1 MADSNTTNLS
11 LVKPEV
17 GASADTWGTKIN
29 TDLDTIDGIFKA
41 DGTGTSVGMS
51 VGAGKTLAVAG
62 TLNATGT
69 VSGGVITT
77 LTGTQTLTNK
87 TLTSP
92 TINGGTITGGT
103 ITGGTITGIT
113 DITVADGGT
122 GASTA
127 DAARTNLGT
136 GTIPQVASGGAYTLQ
151 ASDIGDHVS
160 ATGNITVPPS
170 IFSAG
175 DVVVVYNNT
184 GGNLSILRGSGVT
197 MYWIAGA
204 NADRTIG
211 TRGLASILCV
221 ASNTF
226 VITGQGVS

>member
-1 MADSNTTNLS
+1 MADTNTTNLS

-17 GASADTWGTKIN
+17 GASADTWGGKIN

-41 DGTGTSVGMS
+41 DGTGTSVGINIGS
-51 VGAGKTLAVAG
+51 GKTLAVAG

-69 VSGGVITT
+69 VSGGVIATV
-77 LTGTQTLTNK
+77 TGTQTLTNK

-92 TINGGTITGGT
+92 TINGGTITG
-103 ITGGTITGIT
+103 IT

-127 DAARTNLGT
+127 DGARTNLGT

-170 IFSAG
+170 VFSAG

-184 GGNLSILRGSGVT
+184 GGNLSILRGAGVT
-197 MYWIAGA
+197 LYWIAGA

-211 TRGLASILCV
+211 QRGLASILCV

>member
-29 TDLDTIDGIFKA
+29 TDLDTVDAIFKA

-69 VSGGVITT
+69 VSGGVIAT

-92 TINGGTITGGT
+92 TINGGT

-175 DVVVVYNNT
+175 AVVVIYNNT
-184 GGNLSILRGSGVT
+184 AGNLSILRGSGVT

-204 NADRTIG
+204 NANRTIG

-221 ASNTF
+221 AADTF

>member
-1 MADSNTTNLS
+1 MADSNTPNLS

-29 TDLDTIDGIFKA
+29 TDLDTVDAIFKA

-69 VSGGVITT
+69 VSGGVIAT

-92 TINGGTITGGT
+92 TINGGT

-175 DVVVVYNNT
+175 AVVVIYNNT
-184 GGNLSILRGSGVT
+184 AGNLSILRGSGVT

-204 NADRTIG
+204 NANRTIG

-221 ASNTF
+221 AADTF

>member
-29 TDLDTIDGIFKA
+29 TDLDTVDAIFKA

-69 VSGGVITT
+69 VSGGVIAT

-92 TINGGTITGGT
+92 TINGGT

-151 ASDIGDHVS
+151 ASDIGHHVP

-175 DVVVVYNNT
+175 AVVVIYNNT
-184 GGNLSILRGSGVT
+184 AGNLSILRGSGVT

-204 NADRTIG
+204 NANRTIG

-221 ASNTF
+221 AADTF

>member
-1 MADSNTTNLS
+1 MADTNTTNLS

-17 GASADTWGTKIN
+17 GASTDTWGTKIN
-29 TDLDTIDGIFKA
+29 TDLDTIDAIFKA
-41 DGTGTSVGMS
+41 DGTGTSVGLK
-51 VGAGKTLAVAG
+51 VGSGKTLDVA
-62 TLNATGT
+62 GT
-69 VSGGVITT
+69 VSGGVIATV
-77 LTGTQTLTNK
+77 TGTQTLTNK

-92 TINGGTITGGT
+92 TINGGTITG
-103 ITGGTITGIT
+103 IT

-127 DAARTNLGT
+127 DGARTNLGT

-197 MYWIAGA
+197 MYWVAGA
-204 NADRTIG
+204 NADRTIA

>member
-29 TDLDTIDGIFKA
+29 TDLDTVDAIFKA

-103 ITGGTITGIT
+103 ITGIT

-136 GTIPQVASGGAYTLQ
+136 GTVPQVVSGGAYTLQ

-175 DVVVVYNNT
+175 AVVVIYNNT
-184 GGNLSILRGSGVT
+184 AGNLSILRGSGVT

-204 NADRTIG
+204 NANRTIG

-221 ASNTF
+221 AADTF

>member
-1 MADSNTTNLS
+1 
-11 LVKPEV
+11 V
-17 GASADTWGTKIN
+17 I
-29 TDLDTIDGIFKA
+29 
-41 DGTGTSVGMS
+41 
-51 VGAGKTLAVAG
+51 
-62 TLNATGT
+62 AT
-69 VSGGVITT
+69 V
-77 LTGTQTLTNK
+77 TGTQTLTNK

-92 TINGGTITGGT
+92 TINGGTITG
-103 ITGGTITGIT
+103 IT

-127 DAARTNLGT
+127 DGARTNLGT

-170 IFSAG
+170 VFSAG

-211 TRGLASILCV
+211 QRGLASILCV

>member
-29 TDLDTIDGIFKA
+29 TDLDTVDAIFKA

-92 TINGGTITGGT
+92 TINGGTITG
-103 ITGGTITGIT
+103 IT

-136 GTIPQVASGGAYTLQ
+136 GTVPQVVSGGAYTLQ

-170 IFSAG
+170 VFSAG
-175 DVVVVYNNT
+175 DVVVIYNNT
-184 GGNLSILRGSGVT
+184 AGNLSILRGSGVT

-204 NADRTIG
+204 NANRTIG

-221 ASNTF
+221 AADTF

>member
-1 MADSNTTNLS
+1 MADTNTTNLS

-17 GASADTWGTKIN
+17 GASTDTWGTKIN
-29 TDLDTIDGIFKA
+29 TDLDTVDAIFKA
-41 DGTGTSVGMS
+41 DGTGTSVGMNIGS
-51 VGAGKTLAVAG
+51 GKTLAVAG
-62 TLNATGT
+62 T
-69 VSGGVITT
+69 VSGGVIATV
-77 LTGTQTLTNK
+77 TGTQTLTNK

-92 TINGGTITGGT
+92 TINGGTITG
-103 ITGGTITGIT
+103 IT

-127 DAARTNLGT
+127 DGARTNLGT

-170 IFSAG
+170 VFSAG